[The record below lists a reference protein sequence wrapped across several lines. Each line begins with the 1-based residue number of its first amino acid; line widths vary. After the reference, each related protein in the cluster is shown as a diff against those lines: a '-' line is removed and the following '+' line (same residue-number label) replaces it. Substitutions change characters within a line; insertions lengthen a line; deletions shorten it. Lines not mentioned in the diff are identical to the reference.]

1 MHWLKTETSL
11 RFMFLGIYTTFKKGL
26 GSVLSKDALQL
37 TVQIFVMLQILSIL
51 NKGCSFEMYIHQI
64 ILKKK

>member
-1 MHWLKTETSL
+1 
-11 RFMFLGIYTTFKKGL
+11 MFLGIYTTFKKGL

-64 ILKKK
+64 ILKRK